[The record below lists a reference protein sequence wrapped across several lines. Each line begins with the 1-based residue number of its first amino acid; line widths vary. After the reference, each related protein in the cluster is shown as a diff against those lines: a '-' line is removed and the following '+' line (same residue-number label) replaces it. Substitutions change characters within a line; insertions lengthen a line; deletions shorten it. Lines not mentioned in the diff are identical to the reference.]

1 MERPHII
8 EPGELTEFRFPP
20 WYLRHGVH
28 GVGSLGHPDALQLTF
43 FQEHTHLIGLRVV
56 HANVGAILVVDGK
69 VDGLYVALGIA
80 LIDFTVVEPGEHLLR
95 RHLVVVFLLV
105 EFLHGEGLPDDMG
118 MLNGGILHE
127 DHNLLAQQL
136 PVLVPGDGVFIH
148 GHRGVLRV
156 ID

>member
-1 MERPHII
+1 M
-8 EPGELTEFRFPP
+8 
-20 WYLRHGVH
+20 
-28 GVGSLGHPDALQLTF
+28 
-43 FQEHTHLIGLRVV
+43 
-56 HANVGAILVVDGK
+56 
-69 VDGLYVALGIA
+69 
-80 LIDFTVVEPGEHLLR
+80 EPGEHLLR